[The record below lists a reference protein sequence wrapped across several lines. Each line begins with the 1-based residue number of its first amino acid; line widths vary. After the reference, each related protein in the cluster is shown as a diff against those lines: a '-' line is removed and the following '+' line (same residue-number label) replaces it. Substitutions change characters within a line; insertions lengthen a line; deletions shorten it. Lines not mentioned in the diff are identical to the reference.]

1 MLADKVSKLD
11 ADSLAAVRA
20 GEPIPNAKLQS
31 LALFTTRVFETRG
44 LITKADANAFL
55 AAGYSEL
62 QIAAGYS
69 ELQIMEVVLAV
80 SVKTLSNYSNH
91 IFHTEVDEV
100 FAPYKLG
107 ASDSTADTAVA

>member
-11 ADSLAAVRA
+11 ADSLAAARA

-55 AAGYSEL
+55 
-62 QIAAGYS
+62 AAGYS